1 MILPITLFPAHVGL
15 CWLQRE
21 TGSILWKAF
30 REDPLAWSWRIS
42 ANGSLKVILVNV
54 ILNIRGKHF
63 LGGFVQVVMEN
74 FRMPLWRGI
83 VKWQRSVTEWQVIEC
98 FQHWFASP
106 HCFLLSVQAQ
116 NLFVRGSK
124 DNTKFEAK
132 LTSSMLRKG
141 FNTNKLMIIELID

>member
-1 MILPITLFPAHVGL
+1 MLDYVDSKERQGVFFEKPSEKIHLPEAG
-15 CWLQRE
+15 E
-21 TGSILWKAF
+21 
-30 REDPLAWSWRIS
+30 LALMDHSKW
-42 ANGSLKVILVNV
+42 ILVNV